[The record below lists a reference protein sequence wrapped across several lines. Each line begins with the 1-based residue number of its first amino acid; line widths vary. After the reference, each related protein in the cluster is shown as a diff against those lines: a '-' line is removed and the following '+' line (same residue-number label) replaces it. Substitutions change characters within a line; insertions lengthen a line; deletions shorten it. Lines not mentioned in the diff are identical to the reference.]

1 MLQIQ
6 SIEAKDPTDPVV
18 LEEDLE
24 AVTEVVLEEAVEVE
38 AAEVEVLVAVED
50 LDPAVDSEVELEVV
64 VSCQA
69 SYPDL
74 NKKAVVVSLIN
85 VWTKYPVYNVNILN
99 RWLWRWWSIRWR
111 FWRSR

>member
-1 MLQIQ
+1 MLQIP

-50 LDPAVDSEVELEVV
+50 LDPAVDSEVELELEVV

-69 SYPDL
+69 S
-74 NKKAVVVSLIN
+74 
-85 VWTKYPVYNVNILN
+85 
-99 RWLWRWWSIRWR
+99 
-111 FWRSR
+111 

>member
-1 MLQIQ
+1 M
-6 SIEAKDPTDPVV
+6 V
-18 LEEDLE
+18 LEEGLE

-69 SYPDL
+69 S
-74 NKKAVVVSLIN
+74 
-85 VWTKYPVYNVNILN
+85 
-99 RWLWRWWSIRWR
+99 
-111 FWRSR
+111 

>member
-6 SIEAKDPTDPVV
+6 SIEAKDPTGPVV

-38 AAEVEVLVAVED
+38 AAEVEVLVPVED
-50 LDPAVDSEVELEVV
+50 LDPVVDSEVELEVV

-74 NKKAVVVSLIN
+74 NKKAVVVAME
-85 VWTKYPVYNVNILN
+85 VVEHPVEVLEEQVVMEVVSEEA
-99 RWLWRWWSIRWR
+99 LDLEVAVD
-111 FWRSR
+111 